1 MTTGN
6 HQFTLLL
13 SVLLS
18 IPLGMKATIVDDPG
32 VFNFSPFYDPSSGVI
47 GLALTFFPSEEGD
60 TVYIPDYIY
69 ENNQYKYVVC
79 INTGAFFD
87 CNAKYIRLP
96 NHLRFIRDNA
106 FHYCCFL
113 TTLEFT
119 NDISEIDFGE
129 IDDIVGG
136 CNYVDEIIVPLE
148 YLGNYIDDPE
158 DRFFPFF
165 LYEQLK
171 SKVVLSDYNKMIW
184 ADVNFK
190 ISGDA
195 TPFYCTSVNHSN
207 ATATR
212 SYSVNVVPANKVV
225 CLEGNDND
233 VVYPNEAGHLFVA
246 WKFLE
251 QQNAP
256 GVVSDVEIDY
266 SSARMT
272 RAQNADVSNVRI
284 LPDGRLSFAVLEGAL
299 PMPIPPRLEKFAHDA
314 GLCESLNR
322 EIVSI
327 KNLPEGQWTLFIDGE
342 KAMTASAEAFAKG
355 VNLSCADTPQHR
367 QAEAVRAANA
377 RRFGELDYVLGRC
390 RLARWALNRR
400 TEVNPDDL
408 TAVQAYRDGLP
419 EAQRRKWPWVA
430 LDPYLENW
438 ARRKEIMSEIE
449 RRHGEIRKMARP
461 VQHAFEL
468 RCNN

>member
-1 MTTGN
+1 MRK
-6 HQFTLLL
+6 QIFILLL

-136 CNYVDEIIVPLE
+136 CNYVDEIIVPLQ
-148 YLGNYIDDPE
+148 YLSNYIDDPE
-158 DRFFPFF
+158 DRFFPFY

-171 SKVVLSDYNKMIW
+171 SRVNMDSQIRTLC

-190 ISGDA
+190 VSTNA
-195 TPFYCTSVNHSN
+195 TASYCTSIVNNVIQRTN
-207 ATATR
+207 A
-212 SYSVNVVPANKVV
+212 NVVPANVGV
-225 CLEGNDND
+225 CVECNSGNHFDVIATPSSCDNATSILTPVLTD
-233 VVYPNEAGHLFVA
+233 
-246 WKFLE
+246 
-251 QQNAP
+251 
-256 GVVSDVEIDY
+256 
-266 SSARMT
+266 T
-272 RAQNADVSNVRI
+272 NVPATI
-284 LPDGRLSFAVLEGAL
+284 N
-299 PMPIPPRLEKFAHDA
+299 
-314 GLCESLNR
+314 GLYN
-322 EIVSI
+322 
-327 KNLPEGQWTLFIDGE
+327 
-342 KAMTASAEAFAKG
+342 
-355 VNLSCADTPQHR
+355 
-367 QAEAVRAANA
+367 
-377 RRFGELDYVLGRC
+377 Y
-390 RLARWALNRR
+390 
-400 TEVNPDDL
+400 
-408 TAVQAYRDGLP
+408 Y
-419 EAQRRKWPWVA
+419 
-430 LDPYLENW
+430 
-438 ARRKEIMSEIE
+438 
-449 RRHGEIRKMARP
+449 
-461 VQHAFEL
+461 
-468 RCNN
+468 CNNVNRFVKISNSKTINANNAYLSTSVNSAYIYF